1 MKNILVLILYII
13 ILLNKYS
20 ILNGVEIDITEGK
33 IEPLPI
39 AVTKFNYEK
48 NNEEDYSLKIVN
60 VISNNLNNTGLFKL
74 LSSESFLQ
82 SENEAFFQPLFSDWR
97 LIDANFLVSGKVK
110 IENNLLKINFK
121 LWDIYQEKLVI
132 NKNISGIS
140 ISDWRISSHIIS
152 NFIYEK
158 ITGEKGYFDTKIV
171 YVTEEGT
178 LAKRVKKLAIM
189 DYDGNNHQV
198 LTNGK
203 ELVLTPRFSPDGRNI
218 VFLKYLNNKASVYL
232 MNIKSRN
239 TRILG
244 NFSGM
249 SFAPRFAPSGKEI
262 IFSLTDK
269 GKSNIFLQNLE
280 NNKKLQI
287 TNNKYI
293 NTSPYFS
300 PDGKKIVFSS
310 DRAGK
315 QNLYIKN
322 IEKKYSKID
331 RITFGRGNYA
341 TPVWSPRGDYIAF
354 TKSYRKKFFIG
365 LIKTDGTGE
374 RLISEG
380 YLTDGP
386 TWSPNGRTL
395 AFFKTIKGNNGQF
408 VSKLFT
414 IDITGNLEKEL
425 HTPYEA
431 SDPDWGPSIKY

>member
-1 MKNILVLILYII
+1 MKKNFIFIFLFLFIF
-13 ILLNKYS
+13 NKFCL
-20 ILNGVEIDITEGK
+20 LNGVEIDVTEGK

-39 AVTKFNYEK
+39 AIVKFNHENK
-48 NNEEDYSLKIVN
+48 NEDNYSSKIIN
-60 VISNNLNNTGLFKL
+60 IISNNLANTGLFKI
-74 LSSESFLQ
+74 LSNDSFLQ
-82 SENEAFFQPLFSDWR
+82 AENEVFFQPMFSDWR
-97 LIDANFLVSGKVK
+97 LIDANFLVSGQ
-110 IENNLLKINFK
+110 ITLENNLLKVNMK
-121 LWDIYQEKLVI
+121 LWDVYQEKLVI
-132 NKNISGIS
+132 NKNISGVS
-140 ISDWRISSHIIS
+140 TSDWRILSHIIS
-152 NFIYEK
+152 NLIYEK
-158 ITGEKGYFDTKIV
+158 ITGEKGYFDTKLV
-171 YVTEEGT
+171 YVAEEGT
-178 LAKRVKKLAIM
+178 QAKKIKKLAIM
-189 DYDGNNHQV
+189 DYDGNNHEV
-198 LTNGK
+198 LTDGA
-203 ELVLTPRFSPDGRNI
+203 ELVLTPRFSPDGKNI
-218 VFLKYLNNKASVYL
+218 VFLKYKNNKASVYL

-262 IFSLTDK
+262 IFSLTDR
-269 GKSNIFLQNLE
+269 GKSNIFIQNLE
-280 NNKKLQI
+280 NNEKFQV

-315 QNLYIKN
+315 QNLYIKS
-322 IEKKYSKID
+322 IENRSSKVE
-331 RITFGRGNYA
+331 RITYGKGNYA

-365 LIKTDGTGE
+365 LIKTNGKGE

-386 TWSPNGRTL
+386 SWSPNGRTL
-395 AFFKTIKGNNGQF
+395 AFFKTIKNSNNQYET
-408 VSKLFT
+408 KLFT

-425 HTPYEA
+425 FTPYQA